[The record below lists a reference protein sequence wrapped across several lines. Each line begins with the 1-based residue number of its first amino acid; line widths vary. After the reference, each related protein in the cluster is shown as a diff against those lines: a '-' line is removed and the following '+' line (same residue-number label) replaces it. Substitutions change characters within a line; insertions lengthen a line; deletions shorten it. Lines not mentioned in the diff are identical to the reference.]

1 MNDTSNRRPLAS
13 RGTAWAKATAR
24 WLSGTAVTP
33 NQLSMGSIVFAAVAG
48 VCFYFAGQL
57 LIGAAGTSQL
67 LLNTSGTGQALS
79 DASGSGDNSV
89 QSSTSVISVVVLL
102 LLAGLS
108 CQARLLCNLFDG
120 MLAIEANKQTPDGA
134 AWNEFPDRFADICI
148 FVGLGYGI
156 NEPALGWAAS
166 CFCVLTAYVR
176 ELRNAT
182 AVSTAEST
190 ALSTAVSA
198 NVKADFCGPMA
209 KQHRI
214 AVVTLMVVLLIGLLL
229 VKPFDDVRSTGILI
243 WKGTLWLVTVGA
255 VITVFRRIKRLLD
268 SLNNS

>member
-57 LIGAAGTSQL
+57 LI
-67 LLNTSGTGQALS
+67 
-79 DASGSGDNSV
+79 SGSGSDDNIV
-89 QSSTSVISVVVLL
+89 QSSASEISVVVLL